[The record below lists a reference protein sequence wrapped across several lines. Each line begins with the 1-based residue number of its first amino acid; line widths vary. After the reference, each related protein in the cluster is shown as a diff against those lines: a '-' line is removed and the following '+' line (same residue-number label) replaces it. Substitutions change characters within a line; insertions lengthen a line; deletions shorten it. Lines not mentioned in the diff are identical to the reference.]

1 MIRKL
6 RLRQKNSFVIKALFP
21 LIRFSN
27 SSLCPVQDIIR
38 AFTLTPETGPNS
50 QAVYYQEQHRIISV
64 LTYKC
69 FMTLLKY
76 FLSELGLDPHDYGT
90 YFLCRGGVSFALEI
104 RALLDTIS
112 TMGDWKSDSI
122 CLCLHMS
129 LTQHLSSQRL
139 TASDISTLP

>member
-76 FLSELGLDPHDYGT
+76 FLSELGLDPHD
-90 YFLCRGGVSFALEI
+90 
-104 RALLDTIS
+104 
-112 TMGDWKSDSI
+112 
-122 CLCLHMS
+122 
-129 LTQHLSSQRL
+129 
-139 TASDISTLP
+139 